1 VTVYTGGAWAHQ
13 EKDMEQ
19 TRLLLAIL
27 LTFLVF
33 VAWEFFFSSSPSVPT
48 PQDQAQPSDEPGQKA
63 ESETPPVEAPAP
75 SSVVPSAPAAKPG
88 LPPRQGRQIDVETPL
103 YKIVLTEK
111 RGAFKALILK
121 EFKESIASD
130 AAHKSLIA
138 ADKINNNMRF
148 GFKGQSVP
156 GLEDAVYT
164 AQSEQDQFVVRDKPE
179 KINFVWTSTSG
190 IEVVKSFTFYPDTYL
205 IDIEVGVTNRGT
217 ARLKDRA
224 TLSVSRVMDDSQSR
238 VVFEGPAGLIDAK
251 LMEIAAKDVEDKTDN
266 AGLIEWVGIL
276 DRYFMS
282 ALIPVEAVQGN
293 MLLSQS
299 ASQTITNTLILAETD
314 ISPGQSRAFA
324 FKAFYG
330 PRDTNLLKSYGYN
343 LSKAINFGW
352 FDFLAKPALWIMNL
366 IYSFIPN
373 YGVAIIL
380 LTVMAKIILWPLG
393 NKSYKSMAEM
403 KRMQPLMA
411 EIREKYKD
419 DKKRMNEE
427 MMGLYRTY
435 KINPMGGCLP
445 MLVQLPVFLAL
456 YNMLYGA
463 IELRHAPFVG
473 WINDLS
479 SPDRL
484 FNFGFSIPFM
494 EAPYGIPVLT
504 VIMGATMFLQQKMS
518 PPPGDPAQAKIMLF
532 LPLIFTFIFI
542 NFPAGLVL
550 YWLINN
556 VLSIAQ
562 QYYIQKKY
570 A

>member
-1 VTVYTGGAWAHQ
+1 
-13 EKDMEQ
+13 MEQ

-33 VAWEFFFSSSPSVPT
+33 VAWEFFFAPRPELPT
-48 PQDQAQPSDEPGQKA
+48 PEEKRAQQTAPQEKGA
-63 ESETPPVEAPAP
+63 ETPTPTVEAP
-75 SSVVPSAPAAKPG
+75 VPAPAAPSIPAAAPLK
-88 LPPRQGRQIDVETPL
+88 GRQIDVETPFF
-103 YKIVLTEK
+103 KIAIDENQGLFKRLT
-111 RGAFKALILK
+111 LK
-121 EFKESIASD
+121 NFKETVGAD
-130 AAHKSLIA
+130 TALKSLILGDA
-138 ADKINNNMRF
+138 VNNNMRF
-148 GFKGQSVP
+148 GVRGNSVR
-156 GLEDAVYT
+156 GLESAVY
-164 AQSEQDQFVVRDKPE
+164 ALQGGREKSIKIQDKAETV
-179 KINFVWTSTSG
+179 NLGWTSTNG
-190 IEVVKSFTFYPDTYL
+190 IEIMKSFTFYPDSYL
-205 IDIEVGVTNRGT
+205 IDLAVRVSNRG
-217 ARLKDRA
+217 AGPFKDRV
-224 TLSVSRVMDDSQSR
+224 TMWVSRAMGENQSR
-238 VVFEGPAGLIDAK
+238 VVFEGPSGFVDNK
-251 LMEIAAKDVEDKTDN
+251 LAEVAVGDIEDEGDTD
-266 AGLIEWVGIL
+266 GLIEWVGIV

-282 ALIPVEAVQGN
+282 ALIPAEAVQGR
-293 MLLSQS
+293 MQISS
-299 ASQTITNTLILAETD
+299 GASNTVTNTLELGEVD
-314 ISPGQSRAFA
+314 IPVGQSQTFA

-330 PRDTNLLKSYGYN
+330 PKNTNQLRSYGYN
-343 LSKAINFGW
+343 LVKAINFGW
-352 FDFLAKPALWIMNL
+352 FDFLAKPALWFMNM
-366 IYSFIPN
+366 IYGVIPN
-373 YGVAIIL
+373 YGMAIIL
-380 LTVMAKIILWPLG
+380 LTVMTKIILWPLG
-393 NKSYKSMAEM
+393 NKSYKSMTEM
-403 KRMQPLMA
+403 KRMQPLMT

-419 DKKRMNEE
+419 DKKKMNEE

-463 IELRHAPFVG
+463 IELRHAPFFG

-479 SPDRL
+479 TPDRL

-494 EAPYGIPVLT
+494 EPPYGIPVLT

-550 YWLINN
+550 YWLVNN

>member
-1 VTVYTGGAWAHQ
+1 MAAFCAAAPWAHL
-13 EKDMEQ
+13 EKKMEQ

-33 VAWEFFFSSSPSVPT
+33 VAWEFFFSPRPERPT
-48 PQDQAQPSDEPGQKA
+48 PQEEIAQQTAPEQKKTEA
-63 ESETPPVEAPAP
+63 AAPAIEAPAP
-75 SSVVPSAPAAKPG
+75 APVAPATPASAPLKSRE
-88 LPPRQGRQIDVETPL
+88 LNVETPL
-103 YKIVLTEK
+103 FKVVIDEN
-111 RGAFKALILK
+111 RGLFKQLILK
-121 EFKESIASD
+121 DFKESVGGD
-130 AAHKSLIA
+130 AAFKSLIQADA
-138 ADKINNNMRF
+138 ANNNMRF
-148 GFKGQSVP
+148 GFSGNSVP
-156 GLEDAVYT
+156 GLGSAVYKLQGGRE
-164 AQSEQDQFVVRDKPE
+164 ALISVQDKAETVD
-179 KINFVWTSTSG
+179 IGWTSTNG
-190 IEVVKSFTFYPDTYL
+190 IEIVKSFTFHPDSYL
-205 IDIEVGVTNRGT
+205 IDLTVRVTNRG
-217 ARLKDRA
+217 AGNFKDRA
-224 TLSVSRVMDDSQSR
+224 TMSVSRAMGEDQSR
-238 VVFEGPAGLIDAK
+238 VVFEGPSGLVDNK
-251 LMEIAAKDVEDKTDN
+251 LAEVAVGDIEDKGDT
-266 AGLIEWVGIL
+266 AGLIEWVGIV

-282 ALIPVEAVQGN
+282 ALIPAEAVQGRMQISSTAAN
-293 MLLSQS
+293 
-299 ASQTITNTLILAETD
+299 TITNTLVLGEVD
-314 ISPGQSRAFA
+314 IPAGQSQAFA

-330 PRDTNLLKSYGYN
+330 PKNTNQLRSYGYN
-343 LSKAINFGW
+343 LVKAINFGW
-352 FDFLAKPALWIMNL
+352 FDFLAKPALWFMNM
-366 IYSFIPN
+366 IYSVIPN
-373 YGVAIIL
+373 YGMAIIL
-380 LTVMAKIILWPLG
+380 LTVMTKIILWPLG
-393 NKSYKSMAEM
+393 NKSYKSMNEM
-403 KRMQPLMA
+403 KRMQPLMT

-419 DKKRMNEE
+419 DKKKMNEE

-463 IELRHAPFVG
+463 IELRHAPFFG
-473 WINDLS
+473 WITDLS

-494 EAPYGIPVLT
+494 EPPYGIPVLT

-550 YWLINN
+550 YWLVNN

>member
-1 VTVYTGGAWAHQ
+1 
-13 EKDMEQ
+13 MEQ

-33 VAWEFFFSSSPSVPT
+33 VTWEFFFSSPPSVPT
-48 PQDQAQPSDEPGQKA
+48 PQDQEQPSDAPGHKTA
-63 ESETPPVEAPAP
+63 SPIPPPPVEAAPP
-75 SSVVPSAPAAKPG
+75 SSVAPAAPAANTG
-88 LPPRQGRQIDVETPL
+88 LPSRRARQIEVESPL
-103 YKIVLTEK
+103 YNIVLTETH
-111 RGAFKALILK
+111 GAFKALILNG
-121 EFKESIASD
+121 FKESVASD
-130 AAHKSLIA
+130 AAFKSLIA

-164 AQSEQDQFVVRDKPE
+164 AQSDQDQVIVGDKPA
-179 KINFVWTSTSG
+179 KINFSWTSTNG
-190 IEVVKSFTFYPDTYL
+190 IEVVKAFTFYPDTYL
-205 IDIEVGVTNRGT
+205 IDVDIAVTNRGS
-217 ARLKDRA
+217 AALKDRA
-224 TLSVSRVMDDSQSR
+224 TLSVSRAMDENQSR
-238 VVFEGPAGLIDAK
+238 VVFEGASGLVDANLK
-251 LMEIAAKDVEDKTDN
+251 EIAVGDIEDN
-266 AGLIEWVGIL
+266 AETSGLIEWVGIV

-282 ALIPVEAVQGN
+282 ALIPTEAAQGS
-293 MLLSQS
+293 MQVSQD
-299 ASQTITNTLILAETD
+299 ASQTVTNTLTLTEAD
-314 ISPGQSRAFA
+314 IPPGQSRTFT

-330 PRDTNLLKSYGYN
+330 PKNTNLLKAYGYN

-494 EAPYGIPVLT
+494 EPPYGIPVLT

-556 VLSIAQ
+556 ILSIGQ
-562 QYYIQKKY
+562 QYYIQKKH